1 MNVVERTC
9 ELVRFATHHPWTGG
23 PGGDELALCRHLATL
38 LQGADQVEVV
48 ETGRRH
54 GGPGGYVYA
63 RWGTP
68 RILFNVHVDTV
79 PPNTGWTRDPW
90 TPSVADGRVTGLGA
104 CDTKGAIAALLVAM
118 ERRRPEG
125 VAVLFSGDEERG
137 TAAVTAFLKSPQAR
151 GLELAIVCEPT
162 TRRAGVR
169 HRGVIAG
176 AATFRGAGGHSSN
189 ADRMPAPLVTIARL
203 AVALHD
209 VGRAEVDA
217 GPPDM
222 KGLCLNIAGI
232 DGGVAFNVVP
242 DAATLTYSIRP
253 APGFDQD
260 AWHARLAALAAS
272 IDPAITLE
280 VRTDHAPF
288 ACSDEPT
295 ARRLL
300 GDRVT
305 SYGPLDFW
313 TEAALHEA
321 AGVPAVVVG
330 PGEIHRA
337 HAPDE
342 WVSIDDLDWAVETF
356 AAIL

>member
-1 MNVVERTC
+1 MNVVDRTC
-9 ELVRFATHHPWTGG
+9 ELVRFPTHHPWAGG
-23 PGGDELALCRHLATL
+23 GGGDELAMCRHLARV
-38 LQGADQVEVV
+38 LQGADEVEVV

-54 GGPGGYVYA
+54 GGPGGFVYA

-68 RILFNVHVDTV
+68 RLLFNVHVDTV

-90 TPSVADGRVTGLGA
+90 DPKVSDGRVTGLGA
-104 CDTKGAIAALLVAM
+104 CDTKGAIAAILCAI
-118 ERRRPEG
+118 ERRRPDG

-137 TAAVTAFLKSPQAR
+137 TAAVTSFLASPRTR

-162 TRRAGVR
+162 SRGAGVR
-169 HRGVIAG
+169 HRGVLAG
-176 AATFRGAGGHSSN
+176 AATIRGAGGHSSN

-203 AVALHD
+203 AVAMHEL
-209 VGRAEVDA
+209 GRAEIDA

-222 KGLCLNIAGI
+222 KGLCMNIAGI

-242 DAATLTYSIRP
+242 ETATLTWSIRP
-253 APGFDQD
+253 APGFDRP
-260 AWHARLAALAAS
+260 AFEARVAALAAS

-280 VRTDHAPF
+280 TRTDHAPF
-288 ACSDEPT
+288 ASSNEPL

-305 SYGPLDFW
+305 GYVPLDFW

-330 PGEIHRA
+330 PGDITRA

-342 WVSIDDLDWAVETF
+342 WVSVEDLEWAVETF
-356 AAIL
+356 GAMW